1 MDGWIGCG
9 SLQNTALGLGMPLI
23 MTLTSHIK
31 SFLMLLHFSADG
43 SKTQNSLLLHAIR
56 GVLKDEEDTNQNMLL
71 TFS

>member
-1 MDGWIGCG
+1 MDRYA
-9 SLQNTALGLGMPLI
+9 SLQNTALGLGIPLI

-31 SFLMLLHFSADG
+31 SFLMWVLLHFAADG

-56 GVLKDEEDTNQNMLL
+56 GVLKDKEDTNQNMLL